1 MQDVRQMM
9 IAVYIGC
16 FLTDHGKWRAC
27 LDLRHGQEKKF
38 LDVLGHEIHML
49 VHCQISLGKMIPFD

>member
-1 MQDVRQMM
+1 MM

-49 VHCQISLGKMIPFD
+49 VQCQISLDKMIPFD